1 MCNAFVVSR
10 QELRANL
17 QVLPSPQSTELCLSA
32 LTAVHRFFVG
42 SWNMSGFL
50 NEERETRTLR
60 EITTRL
66 REAYCGSIGY
76 EYMHIPDRDRCNWL
90 RERIETPNKQ
100 KFSVEKQL
108 HTYDRLAWSE
118 IFESFLA
125 NKYAAAKR
133 FGLEGCET
141 LVPGMKA
148 MIDTSA
154 DLGVET
160 ICLGMPHR
168 GDSQLACCSS
178 TMVWCGV
185 PCGAHA
191 CCFTVTRRQFG
202 WQHAALL
209 IIRRSSHCSQ
219 YTCMS
224 HFHIL

>member
-1 MCNAFVVSR
+1 MR
-10 QELRANL
+10 QY
-17 QVLPSPQSTELCLSA
+17 VCC
-32 LTAVHRFFVG
+32 RFFVG
-42 SWNMSGFL
+42 TWKMAGFL

-60 EITTRL
+60 EIVTRL

-90 RERIETPNKQ
+90 RERIETPNKE

-118 IFESFLA
+118 NFESFLA

-148 MIDTSA
+148 MIDRSA

-168 GDSQLACCSS
+168 GLWNLNCDNL
-178 TMVWCGV
+178 
-185 PCGAHA
+185 HA
-191 CCFTVTRRQFG
+191 S
-202 WQHAALL
+202 AA
-209 IIRRSSHCSQ
+209 Q
-219 YTCMS
+219 
-224 HFHIL
+224 

>member
-1 MCNAFVVSR
+1 M
-10 QELRANL
+10 
-17 QVLPSPQSTELCLSA
+17 LCLIY
-32 LTAVHRFFVG
+32 VCCRFFVG
-42 SWNMSGFL
+42 TWKMAGFL

-60 EITTRL
+60 EIVTRL

-90 RERIETPNKQ
+90 RERIETPNKE

-118 IFESFLA
+118 NFESFLA

-148 MIDTSA
+148 MIDRSA

-168 GDSQLACCSS
+168 GWLNSTSDNCMHGCCASLHPPYSS
-178 TMVWCGV
+178 CYMMLET
-185 PCGAHA
+185 
-191 CCFTVTRRQFG
+191 CCCVCKHRC
-202 WQHAALL
+202 
-209 IIRRSSHCSQ
+209 IR
-219 YTCMS
+219 
-224 HFHIL
+224 LV

>member
-1 MCNAFVVSR
+1 
-10 QELRANL
+10 
-17 QVLPSPQSTELCLSA
+17 
-32 LTAVHRFFVG
+32 
-42 SWNMSGFL
+42 MSGFL

-60 EITTRL
+60 EILTRL
-66 REAYCGSIGY
+66 RESYCGSIGY

-90 RERIETPNKQ
+90 REKIETANLQ
-100 KFSVEKQL
+100 TFSTEKQL

-160 ICLGMPHR
+160 ICMGMPHR
-168 GDSQLACCSS
+168 GEQS
-178 TMVWCGV
+178 
-185 PCGAHA
+185 
-191 CCFTVTRRQFG
+191 FTQ
-202 WQHAALL
+202 
-209 IIRRSSHCSQ
+209 
-219 YTCMS
+219 TCPYVS
-224 HFHIL
+224 NTWLHIL

>member
-1 MCNAFVVSR
+1 MS
-10 QELRANL
+10 QHKLL
-17 QVLPSPQSTELCLSA
+17 LC
-32 LTAVHRFFVG
+32 RFFVG
-42 SWNMSGFL
+42 TWNMSGFL
-50 NEERETRTLR
+50 NEDRETRTLR
-60 EITTRL
+60 EIVTRL
-66 REAYCGSIGY
+66 RESYCGSIGY

-168 GDSQLACCSS
+168 GDSSSS
-178 TMVWCGV
+178 TSLTH
-185 PCGAHA
+185 P
-191 CCFTVTRRQFG
+191 FIPSI
-202 WQHAALL
+202 LL
-209 IIRRSSHCSQ
+209 AITH
-219 YTCMS
+219 
-224 HFHIL
+224 

>member
-1 MCNAFVVSR
+1 
-10 QELRANL
+10 
-17 QVLPSPQSTELCLSA
+17 
-32 LTAVHRFFVG
+32 
-42 SWNMSGFL
+42 MSGFL
-50 NEERETRTLR
+50 AEERETRTLR
-60 EITTRL
+60 EIVTRL

-90 RERIETPNKQ
+90 RDRIETPNKE

-118 IFESFLA
+118 NFESFLA

-148 MIDTSA
+148 MIDRSA

-168 GDSQLACCSS
+168 GWLTAKSYQLICNFPSPEPASFCCPLTPAQAPLPLFAASILKHLLVSATFLFKLAC
-178 TMVWCGV
+178 
-185 PCGAHA
+185 
-191 CCFTVTRRQFG
+191 
-202 WQHAALL
+202 
-209 IIRRSSHCSQ
+209 RSW
-219 YTCMS
+219 
-224 HFHIL
+224 L

>member
-1 MCNAFVVSR
+1 MHHNSFHCMHHPGKPGAQTHALSHHKM
-10 QELRANL
+10 
-17 QVLPSPQSTELCLSA
+17 LPC
-32 LTAVHRFFVG
+32 RFFVG
-42 SWNMSGFL
+42 TWNMSGFL
-50 NEERETRTLR
+50 NEDRETRTLR
-60 EITTRL
+60 EIVTRL
-66 REAYCGSIGY
+66 RESYCGSIGF

-168 GDSQLACCSS
+168 GDSPSSISFTHPFIPSLTLAITS
-178 TMVWCGV
+178 
-185 PCGAHA
+185 
-191 CCFTVTRRQFG
+191 
-202 WQHAALL
+202 
-209 IIRRSSHCSQ
+209 
-219 YTCMS
+219 
-224 HFHIL
+224 

>member
-1 MCNAFVVSR
+1 
-10 QELRANL
+10 
-17 QVLPSPQSTELCLSA
+17 
-32 LTAVHRFFVG
+32 
-42 SWNMSGFL
+42 MSGFL

-60 EITTRL
+60 EIVTRL
-66 REAYCGSIGY
+66 QESYCGSIGY

-90 RERIETPNKQ
+90 RERIETPNKE

-118 IFESFLA
+118 NFESFLA

-148 MIDTSA
+148 MIDRSA

-168 GDSQLACCSS
+168 GEPLHECMLLWVEGCSASS
-178 TMVWCGV
+178 TC
-185 PCGAHA
+185 HA
-191 CCFTVTRRQFG
+191 MAPPACI
-202 WQHAALL
+202 HMHSA
-209 IIRRSSHCSQ
+209 
-219 YTCMS
+219 
-224 HFHIL
+224 

>member
-1 MCNAFVVSR
+1 
-10 QELRANL
+10 
-17 QVLPSPQSTELCLSA
+17 
-32 LTAVHRFFVG
+32 
-42 SWNMSGFL
+42 MSGFL

-60 EITTRL
+60 EIVTRL

-168 GDSQLACCSS
+168 GK
-178 TMVWCGV
+178 
-185 PCGAHA
+185 
-191 CCFTVTRRQFG
+191 
-202 WQHAALL
+202 QH
-209 IIRRSSHCSQ
+209 SH
-219 YTCMS
+219 THT
-224 HFHIL
+224 HFHSQTGNLCAMLYAQLWYNVADAVLWSFVAWIVSVLHLCMMHWSIL